1 MFKADAN
8 MSLNNVQGDR
18 RIDTVDAQII
28 TGAALGVLDEV
39 GLDKMS
45 MRLVAA
51 RLGVQVGGLYY
62 YVADKAALLRLM
74 ANELCDQMLSEFDAR
89 PAATFRSALAPSRL
103 ATTPPWAA
111 AAVGLCG
118 SVRDVLKRHR
128 DAARVLAVSPLNGS
142 LSALALMER
151 LIALLEP
158 GITAESVNVAAD
170 TLMAYVTGFVLQ
182 EQSGVLGSFPISLE
196 ELAARFPRVFRPV
209 STDDDQ
215 NFIDAAAAI
224 ISGFGD
230 LAARPPDI

>member
-1 MFKADAN
+1 M
-8 MSLNNVQGDR
+8 
-18 RIDTVDAQII
+18 DAQII
-28 TGAALGVLDEV
+28 TSAALGVLDEV
-39 GLDKMS
+39 GLDKLS

-74 ANELCDQMLSEFDAR
+74 ANELCDQVLNEFDAR
-89 PAATFRSALAPSRL
+89 PAAAFRSAPASRL
-103 ATTPPWAA
+103 DATPPWAA
-111 AAVGLCG
+111 AAVGLC
-118 SVRDVLKRHR
+118 SCVREVLNRHR

-142 LSALALMER
+142 LSALALMDR

-158 GITAESVNVAAD
+158 GIAAELANVAAD

-182 EQSGVLGSFPISLE
+182 EQSGVLGPFPISPE

-215 NFIDAAAAI
+215 NFIMAAATI
-224 ISGFGD
+224 IIGFRD
-230 LAARPPDI
+230 LAPH